1 MATVEA
7 PSENTPPRSRAPM
20 QLVGEKQIP
29 ADQTLS
35 SLIAAQTTT
44 TGQTSSTPKTMA
56 SIAASIP
63 SREGEYQHRAAWKAG
78 VMGGLN
84 LLAIV
89 LAVRLVLLVAVIG
102 ALWLAKLALD
112 VPVAMQMPALIML
125 GVYCGAV
132 VIPMVWLSSRK

>member
-1 MATVEA
+1 
-7 PSENTPPRSRAPM
+7 
-20 QLVGEKQIP
+20 
-29 ADQTLS
+29 
-35 SLIAAQTTT
+35 
-44 TGQTSSTPKTMA
+44 MA

-89 LAVRLVLLVAVIG
+89 LAVRMILLVAVIG

>member
-29 ADQTLS
+29 DQPTLS
-35 SLIAAQTTT
+35 SLIATAAATTST
-44 TGQTSSTPKTMA
+44 TPK
-56 SIAASIP
+56 P
-63 SREGEYQHRAAWKAG
+63 GVSRETEFVHRGAWKAG
-78 VMGGLN
+78 VMGALN
-84 LLAIV
+84 LLAVV

-112 VPVAMQMPALIML
+112 VPVAMQMPALVML
-125 GVYCGAV
+125 GVYCATV

>member
-1 MATVEA
+1 MATLEA

-20 QLVGEKQIP
+20 QLVGEKTLP
-29 ADQTLS
+29 DQPGSLS

-44 TGQTSSTPKTMA
+44 QTSTTPKA
-56 SIAASIP
+56 SV
-63 SREGEYQHRAAWKAG
+63 SRETEYVHRSAWKAG
-78 VMGGLN
+78 VLGSLN

-112 VPVAMQMPALIML
+112 VPQPVQQAALIML
-125 GVYCGAV
+125 AVYCVTV
-132 VIPMVWLSSRK
+132 VLPMVWLSSRK

>member
-1 MATVEA
+1 
-7 PSENTPPRSRAPM
+7 
-20 QLVGEKQIP
+20 
-29 ADQTLS
+29 
-35 SLIAAQTTT
+35 
-44 TGQTSSTPKTMA
+44 MA
-56 SIAASIP
+56 SIAASLP

-78 VMGGLN
+78 VMGALN

-112 VPVAMQMPALIML
+112 VPATLQIPALVML
-125 GVYCGAV
+125 GVYCATV